1 MSYRSLEIWKVAQ
14 QLTAEIQRMSLE
26 ALPRHEMYEE
36 GSQIRRSIKSVR
48 SNIVEGYGRRRYK
61 QEFVRFL
68 TDAQASCDE
77 TRDHLNILKE
87 TDSLTDG
94 GLFRALDQRLDHLG
108 RMINRFI
115 RSIEEGHLSVRE
127 QGADYGEV
135 VTVNRVESVDDDN

>member
-14 QLTAEIQRMSLE
+14 QLTAEIHRMSLD

-68 TDAQASCDE
+68 TYAQASCDE

-87 TDSLTDG
+87 TDSLTDDV
-94 GLFRALDQRLDHLG
+94 LFRALDQRLDHLG

-127 QGADYGEV
+127 QGDEYGGAVTADREEGLG
-135 VTVNRVESVDDDN
+135 DDN